1 MKMKSIISGAVF
13 LFLFSIFLTGSAS
26 AQANLGKAVIHF
38 GGSYNKAMIEDAKP
52 GFFGVDV
59 YAGKMLTNALC
70 VGFSSGYDIVHYHS
84 YDFNDIVTGEPTK
97 FTERIAVI
105 PIIAKVKYYFTFS
118 PMVQVYGGLA
128 GGAYRVIP
136 TLGGRKVGD
145 IRISNICP
153 GGSVS
158 IGLDYWFLLT
168 TGVGFEFEYHMF
180 SPPDGGDL
188 FKYWSLRVDYS
199 LIKF

>member
-1 MKMKSIISGAVF
+1 MFI
-13 LFLFSIFLTGSAS
+13 FSISLTGSAW
-26 AQANLGKAVIHF
+26 AQANSGKAVIHF
-38 GGSYNKAMIEDAKP
+38 GGSYNKAMITDAQS
-52 GFFGVDV
+52 GFFGIDV
-59 YAGKMLTNALC
+59 YAGKMLTNTLC
-70 VGFSSGYDIVHYHS
+70 GGFSSGYDIVHYHS

-105 PIIAKVKYYFTFS
+105 PVLAKAKYYVTLS
-118 PMVQVYGGLA
+118 PMVQIYGGLA
-128 GGAYRVIP
+128 AGAYKVIP
-136 TLGGRKVGD
+136 TLGGLEVGD
-145 IRISNICP
+145 IKESSIRP

-180 SPPDGGDL
+180 STPDGGDL